1 MLRFASAAIL
11 LKNLSARTYTTVTN
25 LLLWVGMC
33 VHAGTP
39 SSSHQG
45 WFWAGIPIISPG
57 VNGSSS
63 HAVKALA
70 GALAEKEGYGR
81 GEFSAWINNLRAI
94 ATACC
99 TVLYSR
105 WYSIATARGL
115 WAGSVW
121 WVAGL
126 LGGLLPQLLV
136 WAGPA
141 SDYEEVK

>member
-1 MLRFASAAIL
+1 MQPLIAGSL
-11 LKNLSARTYTTVTN
+11 C
-25 LLLWVGMC
+25 LLLVLYVTYMC
-33 VHAGTP
+33 PKEAVA
-39 SSSHQG
+39 Q
-45 WFWAGIPIISPG
+45 IISPG

-136 WAGPA
+136 WAAPA